1 MAVSEDNGLYGFIRQ
16 TGQLVLQACGSG
28 VGIQSID
35 QNQGRIP
42 FHDNTIAVP
51 PADRDPDAVGDS
63 DHLFRK
69 RGIIEF
75 F

>member
-1 MAVSEDNGLYGFIRQ
+1 MAVGENNGLYGFIRQ

-28 VGIQSID
+28 VGIQGID

-42 FHDNTIAVP
+42 FYNNTVAVP
-51 PADRDPDAVGDS
+51 PADCDPDAVGDCY
-63 DHLFRK
+63 HLFWK